1 MVQHL
6 RRSKTKKGDKGTN
19 YLYKRFFP
27 TQEHESGNEVI
38 RHGKPIL
45 DTSKERFLFNEKWVS
60 SILEE
65 SNTSE
70 VRLALS
76 MATGTPYST
85 LEDVSEYLDGSMDK
99 ERLDNLVMFFQMC
112 RIPRDINFGVTRG
125 KTPWVPMD
133 YALGALLHQSRSV
146 DSNSDASDVR
156 SWKNLLSFNR
166 QDDAMQAAVHRL
178 RMRRV
183 LHRPVSIFSGTEP
196 ALLSRSVDIPLCS
209 TDIKRLINFI
219 N

>member
-85 LEDVSEYLDGSMDK
+85 LED
-99 ERLDNLVMFFQMC
+99 
-112 RIPRDINFGVTRG
+112 
-125 KTPWVPMD
+125 
-133 YALGALLHQSRSV
+133 
-146 DSNSDASDVR
+146 ASDVR